1 MASARDE
8 VPKAPP
14 VIERCVRQ
22 LIVASKA
29 VALYPPASKIPLET
43 SETAAQMLRDV
54 LRDYAEIRIV
64 IDKNG
69 LYFADA
75 PVSPDQQAATT
86 FALDLYGHHLSS
98 VTFRPGVQADDV
110 IAFFTVL
117 NHGPE
122 VEDQVTD
129 EIANDNAHPLRSPF
143 VNSKQPTKTNN
154 DNPSY
159 AEHN

>member
-69 LYFADA
+69 L
-75 PVSPDQQAATT
+75 
-86 FALDLYGHHLSS
+86 
-98 VTFRPGVQADDV
+98 
-110 IAFFTVL
+110 
-117 NHGPE
+117 
-122 VEDQVTD
+122 
-129 EIANDNAHPLRSPF
+129 
-143 VNSKQPTKTNN
+143 
-154 DNPSY
+154 
-159 AEHN
+159 